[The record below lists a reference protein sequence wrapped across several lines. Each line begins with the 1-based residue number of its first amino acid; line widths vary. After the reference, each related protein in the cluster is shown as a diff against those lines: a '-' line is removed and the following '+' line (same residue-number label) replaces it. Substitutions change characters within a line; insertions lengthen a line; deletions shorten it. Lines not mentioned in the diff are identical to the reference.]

1 MHFQIQVGQ
10 FLNQGK
16 NATLSVA
23 FLFGIFLV
31 ENENA
36 SVKKL
41 MHQFHYVKNKMGFLK
56 HVINLIGFYSYGF
69 KPV

>member
-16 NATLSVA
+16 NATLCVA
-23 FLFGIFLV
+23 FLLEIFLV

-41 MHQFHYVKNKMGFLK
+41 MHQFHCVKNK
-56 HVINLIGFYSYGF
+56 NL
-69 KPV
+69 